1 MPALEDALSVV
12 RNLLA
17 CPDAAAAAVLHD
29 ATHTLAPVLHELD
42 TWATRTLADP
52 RALSD
57 SQVPLLP
64 STPLTPALSC
74 RANAG
79 TRPTRLNKPARLFL
93 ASGRC
98 VRAERACL
106 DALLVGLPRRA
117 LGFGTSPAATT
128 QRHSTQSCVRR
139 HSPQGSSPTLR
150 PNPARNAAAG
160 GAFGHGAGAGDTG
173 VAQAAADGDAAAGG
187 HRELPGPLPGPVN

>member
-1 MPALEDALSVV
+1 VPALEDALSVV

-98 VRAERACL
+98 FRAERAC
-106 DALLVGLPRRA
+106 
-117 LGFGTSPAATT
+117 
-128 QRHSTQSCVRR
+128 
-139 HSPQGSSPTLR
+139 
-150 PNPARNAAAG
+150 
-160 GAFGHGAGAGDTG
+160 
-173 VAQAAADGDAAAGG
+173 
-187 HRELPGPLPGPVN
+187 